1 MKLLCQ
7 LLRGEA
13 LRLVKAVRRDLL
25 PVVPPLNRRVEVL
38 QLHGLSLGE
47 MLVAFRHVQP
57 VEPRLLRRTSAVEE
71 QDVGGNGGVRRKDA
85 ARHADDRVQVELAE
99 QLLLDVHLGVVRA
112 EQEAVGQNN
121 RRAPAG
127 SQPVHDDGER
137 GFLRRAGGNT
147 LL

>member
-47 MLVAFRHVQP
+47 MLVAFRHIQP
-57 VEPRLLRRTSAVEE
+57 VEPRLLRRTGAVEE
-71 QDVGGNGGVRRKDA
+71 QDIRGDGRIRREDA
-85 ARHADDRVQVELAE
+85 AGQADDGMEIELRE
-99 QLLLDVHLGVVRA
+99 ELLFDVHLGVVGA
-112 EQEAVGQNN
+112 EKEAVGQ
-121 RRAPAG
+121 
-127 SQPVHDDGER
+127 DDR
-137 GFLRRAGGNT
+137 SAAV